1 MTDHTITLTTQELA
15 APFKIPAPDGEKLEG
30 PTRLPCIAEGNPP
43 KYTYLKY
50 VRHHEV
56 EAFKAKGW
64 VVSDDL
70 GGTHHGAHAALMS
83 WPHEGEPE

>member
-1 MTDHTITLTTQELA
+1 MTDHLTTQELA

-30 PTRLPCIAEGNPP
+30 PTRLPCIAEGSPP

-50 VRHHEV
+50 VRHSEV
-56 EAFKAKGW
+56 DAYVAKGW

-70 GGTHHGAHAALMS
+70 RGTHHGKYSQLLE
-83 WPHEGEPE
+83 WRGEGEPE